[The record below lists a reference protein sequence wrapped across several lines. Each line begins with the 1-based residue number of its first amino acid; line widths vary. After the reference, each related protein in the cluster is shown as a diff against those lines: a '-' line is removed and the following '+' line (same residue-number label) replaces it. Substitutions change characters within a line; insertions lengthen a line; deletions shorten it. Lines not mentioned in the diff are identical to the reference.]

1 MGSNSTQRAI
11 TTYISAPGSKGTTKA
26 VGQVVQQMGMKQ
38 FNSSQSQNQNQSK
51 HYRGKNMINDNAGS
65 QTKSQSIIL

>member
-38 FNSSQSQNQNQSK
+38 FNSSQSQNQN
-51 HYRGKNMINDNAGS
+51 
-65 QTKSQSIIL
+65 